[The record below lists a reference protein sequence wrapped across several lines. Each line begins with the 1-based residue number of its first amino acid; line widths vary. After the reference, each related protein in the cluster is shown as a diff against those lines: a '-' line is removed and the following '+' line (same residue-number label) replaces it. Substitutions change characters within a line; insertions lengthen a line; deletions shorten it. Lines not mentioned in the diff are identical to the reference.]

1 MHQLLNTLY
10 VTTPEAYVRLD
21 HETLRVEVEK
31 ERNSQVPLHHLGA
44 VVCFGDV
51 LISPA
56 LLHRCADD
64 GRSVV
69 LLDRNG
75 RFKGRLEGPV
85 SGNVLLRK
93 AQHEAVN
100 DPELTLAIARNMVA
114 GKIQNVR
121 QIVLRAAREAEDT
134 DDATHLKETGQTLAI
149 ALERTATAEDLD
161 QLRGFEGEAARQYFG
176 SFTRMVREDR
186 EAFQLNGRTGCPPRD
201 RINALLSFLYAL
213 LLGDCVSAAEGVG
226 LDPQMGFLHALRPGR
241 PALGLDLMEELRS
254 VIAERL
260 ALTLINRRQINAA
273 HFVDCPGGAV
283 DLSDEGRKEVI
294 VAYQKRKQ
302 EEIQHPVLEQK
313 MPIGLIPHVQARL
326 LARVLRGDMEHLRPT
341 YIDKEDIA
349 IQVLVAYDVATEK
362 DDGKRRLRKVAQV
375 CKNFGQ
381 RVQKSV
387 FECLVDQAQYEQLIR
402 DLVKCIDEKEDN
414 LRVYRLREP
423 KEQFCRHFGVNPSV
437 NFDDPLLV

>member
-31 ERNSQVPLHHLGA
+31 ETRLQVPLHHIGA
-44 VVCFGDV
+44 MVCFGDV

-93 AQHEAVN
+93 AQHEAVSSA
-100 DPELTLAIARNMVA
+100 DRSLAIARHIVA
-114 GKIQNVR
+114 GKIQNTR
-121 QIVLRAAREAEDT
+121 KIVLRAARETETTEDS
-134 DDATHLKETGQTLAI
+134 ASLKETAQALAN
-149 ALERTATAEDLD
+149 ALDHVATATDLD
-161 QLRGFEGEAARQYFG
+161 QLRGFEGEAARQHFS
-176 SFTRMVREDR
+176 SFSCMVREDR
-186 EAFQLNGRTGCPPRD
+186 DTFQLNGRNRRPPRD
-201 RINALLSFLYAL
+201 PINALLSFLYAL
-213 LLGDCVSAAEGVG
+213 LLSDCVAAAEGVG

-254 VIAERL
+254 VIAERI
-260 ALTLINRRQINAA
+260 ALTLINRRQITAK
-273 HFVDCPGGAV
+273 HFVTRPGGAV
-283 DLSDEGRKEVI
+283 YLGDDGRKEVV

-313 MPIGLIPHVQARL
+313 MPVGLIPHVQARL
-326 LARVLRGDMEHLRPT
+326 LARMLRGDVDT
-341 YIDKEDIA
+341 YIPYLA
-349 IQVLVAYDVATEK
+349 
-362 DDGKRRLRKVAQV
+362 R
-375 CKNFGQ
+375 
-381 RVQKSV
+381 
-387 FECLVDQAQYEQLIR
+387 
-402 DLVKCIDEKEDN
+402 
-414 LRVYRLREP
+414 
-423 KEQFCRHFGVNPSV
+423 
-437 NFDDPLLV
+437 